1 MDVTA
6 FFFSLL
12 KFECSY
18 LGLGYASDSFF
29 RLVKSTDV
37 VFRCVALIWFIRG
50 FYFQHF
56 WFFFFNLKILISLV
70 KFYFHVAGV
79 FICTAYF
86 LTHLADFPVYYQR
99 SSSRPGLEP
108 SVWLYHFVSKLNLW
122 NHQHC
127 TYFRAFEF
135 NNWRVIIWRGHIPL
149 LFIVC
154 VWGGYWLHFCWLG
167 LFWFYL
173 GSLIEQP
180 IFEGSVL
187 SATQ

>member
-86 LTHLADFPVYYQR
+86 LTHLADFFLYIT
-99 SSSRPGLEP
+99 
-108 SVWLYHFVSKLNLW
+108 SVLHQDLDWSHLFGCIILLVNSTFEIISIVPILGPLNLIIEELS
-122 NHQHC
+122 
-127 TYFRAFEF
+127 FGG
-135 NNWRVIIWRGHIPL
+135 VIFPCFL
-149 LFIVC
+149 
-154 VWGGYWLHFCWLG
+154 
-167 LFWFYL
+167 
-173 GSLIEQP
+173 
-180 IFEGSVL
+180 
-187 SATQ
+187 